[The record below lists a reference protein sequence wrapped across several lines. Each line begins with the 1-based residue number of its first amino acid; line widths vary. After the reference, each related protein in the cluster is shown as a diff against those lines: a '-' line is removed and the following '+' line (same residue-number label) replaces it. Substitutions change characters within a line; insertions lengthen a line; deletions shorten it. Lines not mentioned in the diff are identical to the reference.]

1 MLDYIKS
8 LNFSEELKRNEL
20 YDLFETD
27 STELNK
33 NFLSTLQNFSTTK
46 EFLSYYTKQDFKK
59 ASDTFNNLF
68 YISSNIYEK
77 NMNTFFSEKDKYL
90 SDVSKVI
97 FLFSM
102 IQKNN
107 ELLSYLLTTT
117 KNLIKEICEE
127 NHNQKVQ
134 KKINV
139 CLNDLINN
147 PQLTPE
153 RNYSRRSTKENT
165 ISPRKIFTT
174 RTFNKTSSDCFL
186 FQCDTPKFEEE
197 EEKSEIPEVN
207 EEQQSNCNILRL
219 KPGEFNTERKAY
231 ESHKDSKK
239 TIGSTLSLKHMN
251 FVYDTDEQQAI
262 RGVKK
267 NKSLKIGIVFHNP
280 KYFFKTK
287 SISNK
292 INDNSSECD
301 FEIEHDFNQKSS
313 DKNIIL
319 TKFLNCINSLYK
331 SGNITEEQKIKIKK
345 IIISDFEKMIEK
357 FIKYIIS
364 KSYFNNKIKNKYIKR
379 FLLDEIKLL

>member
-68 YISSNIYEK
+68 YISSNIYEE

-107 ELLSYLLTTT
+107 ELLSYLLTST

-331 SGNITEEQKIKIKK
+331 GGNITEEQKIKIKK

>member
-107 ELLSYLLTTT
+107 ELLSYLLTST

-331 SGNITEEQKIKIKK
+331 GGNITEEQKIKIKK
-345 IIISDFEKMIEK
+345 IIISDFKKMIEK

>member
-68 YISSNIYEK
+68 YISSNIYEE

-107 ELLSYLLTTT
+107 ELLSYLLTST

-147 PQLTPE
+147 PQLTPK

-174 RTFNKTSSDCFL
+174 RTFNKNSSDCFL

-331 SGNITEEQKIKIKK
+331 CGNITEEQKIKIKK
-345 IIISDFEKMIEK
+345 IIISDFKKMIEK

>member
-107 ELLSYLLTTT
+107 ELLSYLLTST